1 MPGLIPQSFID
12 DLIARA
18 DIVELIGRRVR
29 LKRQGREFAGLC
41 PFHQEKTPSF
51 TVSPQKQFFHCFGCG
66 AHGTALG
73 FLMRLEHLEFPQAV
87 ERLAGELGLEV
98 PHEGG
103 GPANPHAELYEV
115 LARAQ
120 KFYEAEFARSDKARA
135 YLEGRGLASAAEEY
149 GIGYAPGSGERLLS
163 ALDKAGVGRE
173 AAFAAGLLARNE
185 RGPYDRFRDRLMLP
199 IRDSRGRTV
208 GFGGRT
214 LGEARAKYLNSPE
227 TPVFHKGRLLY
238 GLYEVRQRAR
248 KLERLVVVEGYLDV
262 ISLAVAGFGA
272 AVATLGTAVTEPQ
285 AQQLFRTG
293 TEEVIFCFDGDA
305 AGERAAWRALEQTL
319 PALAPGRSARFAFLP
334 RGEDPD
340 SLARG
345 AGLDAFQ
352 AVLDE
357 AKPLSAYLF
366 EKLAEP
372 GIAGA
377 EGRARF
383 AGQLKPLLDRVR
395 DPVFR
400 ETLTAGAAERLG
412 LPLERM
418 ARLMSG
424 GDERHRHAP
433 PRPAARPGRTAAPQA
448 WDPRIERALA
458 LALAAPAEAAATMPD
473 GDLAVPDLPGAAIL
487 REMVETLRENP
498 HLTSAS
504 LLERFRTNAAAPK
517 LGALPRKYRHS
528 IWQLAEQGEE
538 TRLAAEFAETL
549 AHLTGNAAAETE
561 LEQLQR
567 AVDAGQELDS
577 TARARLLELLARR
590 ADGPGR

>member
-1 MPGLIPQSFID
+1 MAGLIPQSFID
-12 DLIARA
+12 DLIART

-87 ERLAGELGLEV
+87 ERLAEDMGLEV

-103 GPANPHAELYEV
+103 GPVNPHAELYEV

-120 KFYEAEFARSDKARA
+120 KFYAAEFARSDKARR

-149 GIGYAPGSGERLLS
+149 GIGYAPDASGRLLS
-163 ALDKAGVGRE
+163 ALDKAGVSRE
-173 AAFAAGLLARNE
+173 SALAAGLLASNE

-248 KLERLVVVEGYLDV
+248 RLEQLVVVEGYLDV
-262 ISLAVAGFGA
+262 IGLAVAGFDSS
-272 AVATLGTAVTEPQ
+272 VATLGTAVTERQ
-285 AQQLFRTG
+285 AEQLFRTG
-293 TEEVIFCFDGDA
+293 TREVVFCFDGDA

-334 RGEDPD
+334 PGEDPD

-345 AGLDAFQ
+345 QGAAAFR
-352 AVLDE
+352 AVLE
-357 AKPLSAYLF
+357 AAKPLSAYLF
-366 EKLAEP
+366 DKLSEP
-372 GIAGA
+372 GLAGA

-383 AGQLKPLLDRVR
+383 AGRLKPLLERVR

-400 ETLTAGAAERLG
+400 EALTAEGAERLG
-412 LPLERM
+412 LPLERL
-418 ARLMSG
+418 ARLMDEG
-424 GDERHRHAP
+424 GERRPA
-433 PRPAARPGRTAAPQA
+433 RPAATPRRTAPARRRQR
-448 WDPRIERALA
+448 WDPRVERALA
-458 LALAAPAEAAATMPD
+458 LALAAPAEIAAALP
-473 GDLAVPDLPGAAIL
+473 AAAPPIQLPGADVL
-487 REMVETLRENP
+487 QEVVETLAAAP
-498 HLTSAS
+498 HLTSAG
-504 LLERFRTNAAAPK
+504 LLERFRGHDAAPA
-517 LGALPRKYRHS
+517 LGSLPGKYRHS
-528 IWQLAEQGEE
+528 IWQLAERGEE
-538 TRLAAEFAETL
+538 DRLAAEFADTVARLAET
-549 AHLTGNAAAETE
+549 AAESE
-561 LEQLQR
+561 LERLQG
-567 AVDAGQELDS
+567 AVDAGEELDS
-577 TARARLLELLARR
+577 AARARLVELLARR
-590 ADGPGR
+590 PDSRG